1 MRATETN
8 VLNIA
13 ANLDRTGCHPFHGLA
28 LYLFCE
34 PGAHAPGFTLA
45 PASQAKARFF
55 VHLSFY
61 VITAA
66 MILAWPPGRGVAC
79 AANTN
84 VSFQRRENKQDVA
97 ALIEK
102 GVAALNRDETDAAKS
117 SFNRALQ
124 DDPNNELA
132 HTYLGIIADRSGNLI
147 DAERHFKAAAT
158 RSPSSPSAHN
168 NYGVILVRLGKADQA
183 AAQFETSLRLNPN
196 QPGPLVNLAQIRFSS
211 GTSNGL
217 QAARELFERAH
228 KIAPDAEIARALVV
242 ISLRLRDPRAA
253 AVYYQEYRQR
263 IGDAPANI
271 SSTGMRAEL
280 GTALLVAGLVKEA
293 NAELEAVVTSD
304 PSNVN
309 HIILLARSY
318 QALNDI
324 KAAGRTLESAV
335 ARGIDVAPI
344 YATLAE
350 VYEASG
356 YIENA
361 IPAMRLA
368 IQRDPRN
375 ESYRFRY
382 GMLLTDTRAPEAAV
396 IRLNEALK
404 DFPQSPKLLFALG
417 VAHFKNKKH
426 DQAAVAFE
434 QAVEIDP
441 KFASALAYLG
451 LTYEETGRSAEAIAL
466 YNRALAADEKLAAAH
481 YLIASAFLRDPNG
494 DLAVAEKH
502 LLRAIEIDQTFSPG
516 RLALARVYM
525 RTERFEQAVPHLETV
540 VAAEPN
546 LSEALYQ
553 LSRVYVRLK
562 RKEDAQRTMDAF
574 KRLSD
579 KEKSQ
584 ELTERKDLV
593 RRLANVVF

>member
-1 MRATETN
+1 MPRACLVGMT
-8 VLNIA
+8 I
-13 ANLDRTGCHPFHGLA
+13 
-28 LYLFCE
+28 
-34 PGAHAPGFTLA
+34 
-45 PASQAKARFF
+45 SQMPL
-55 VHLSFY
+55 LSCR

-66 MILAWPPGRGVAC
+66 MVLTLLLSRAATC

-84 VSFQRRENKQDVA
+84 VFQRRDNKQEVA

-117 SFNRALQ
+117 SFNRALE
-124 DDPNNELA
+124 DDPKNELA
-132 HTYLGIIADRSGNLI
+132 HTYLGIIADRSGNMVE
-147 DAERHFKAAAT
+147 AERHFRAAAT
-158 RSPSSPSAHN
+158 GSPASPPAHN
-168 NYGVILVRLGKADQA
+168 NYGVILVRLGKAEQA
-183 AAQFETSLRLNPN
+183 ASEFETSLRLNPN
-196 QPGPLVNLAQIRFSS
+196 QPGPLVNLAQIRFAS
-211 GTSNGL
+211 GTTKDLNV
-217 QAARELFERAH
+217 ARELFERAR

-242 ISLRLRDPRAA
+242 ISLRLKDRGAA
-253 AVYYQEYRQR
+253 AVYYHDYEQR
-263 IGDAPANI
+263 IDSAPANI
-271 SSTGMRAEL
+271 SNTAMRAEL
-280 GTALLVAGLVKEA
+280 GTALLAEGLIKEA
-293 NAELEAVVTSD
+293 NSELEAVVASD
-304 PSNVN
+304 PLNVD

-324 KAAGRTLESAV
+324 KSAGRTLESAV
-335 ARGIDVAPI
+335 ARGVDVAPL
-344 YATLAE
+344 YAALAE

-356 YIENA
+356 YVENA

-404 DFPQSPKLLFALG
+404 EFPQSPKLLFALG

-426 DQAAVAFE
+426 DQAAVAFQ
-434 QAVEIDP
+434 QAIDIDP

-451 LTYEETGRSAEAIAL
+451 LTHEESGRAAEALAL

-481 YLIASAFLRDPNG
+481 YLVANALLRDPNG

-502 LLRAIEIDQTFSPG
+502 LIRAIEIDPTFSPG
-516 RLALARVYM
+516 RLALARVYR
-525 RTERFEQAVPHLETV
+525 RTERFEQAAPHLEAV
-540 VAAEPN
+540 VAVEPKN
-546 LSEALYQ
+546 SEALYQ

-562 RKEDAQRTMDAF
+562 RKEDADRTLAAF
-574 KRLSD
+574 KQLSD
-579 KEKSQ
+579 DEKKQ

-593 RRLANVVF
+593 RRLTNVKF

>member
-1 MRATETN
+1 MLSWPSGSAVTCQ
-8 VLNIA
+8 
-13 ANLDRTGCHPFHGLA
+13 ANPF
-28 LYLFCE
+28 
-34 PGAHAPGFTLA
+34 
-45 PASQAKARFF
+45 
-55 VHLSFY
+55 
-61 VITAA
+61 
-66 MILAWPPGRGVAC
+66 
-79 AANTN
+79 
-84 VSFQRRENKQDVA
+84 FQRANDKQQVA

-124 DDPNNELA
+124 NDPQNELA
-132 HTYLGIIADRSGNLI
+132 HTYLGIIADRSGNLVE
-147 DAERHFKAAAT
+147 AERHFRAAAT
-158 RSPSSPSAHN
+158 GSPASPAAHN

-183 AAQFETSLRLNPN
+183 ASEFETSLRLNPN
-196 QPGPLVNLAQIRFSS
+196 QPGPLVNLAQIRFAS
-211 GTSNGL
+211 GTTNGL
-217 QAARELFERAH
+217 HTARELFERAR

-242 ISLRLRDPRAA
+242 ISLRLKERGAA
-253 AVYYQEYRQR
+253 SVYYQDYQQR
-263 IGDAPANI
+263 IGSAPAKL
-271 SSTGMRAEL
+271 SSTAMRAEL
-280 GTALLVAGLVKEA
+280 GTALFAAGLIKEA
-293 NAELEAVVTSD
+293 NSELEAVAASD
-304 PSNVN
+304 PSNVD

-324 KAAGRTLESAV
+324 KSAGRTLESAV

-344 YATLAE
+344 YAALAE

-404 DFPQSPKLLFALG
+404 EFPQSPKLLFALG

-426 DQAAVAFE
+426 DQAAIAFQ
-434 QAVEIDP
+434 QAVEIDS

-451 LTYEETGRSAEAIAL
+451 LTYEETGRPAEAIAL

-481 YLIASAFLRDPNG
+481 YLVANALLRDPNG

-502 LLRAIEIDQTFSPG
+502 LLRAIEIDPAFSPG
-516 RLALARVYM
+516 RLALARVFM
-525 RTERFEQAVPHLETV
+525 RTERFEQAVPHLEAV

-546 LSEALYQ
+546 LTEALYQ

-562 RKEDAQRTMDAF
+562 RKDDADRTLAAF

-579 KEKSQ
+579 NEKKQ

-593 RRLANVVF
+593 RRLANVKF

>member
-1 MRATETN
+1 MLRA
-8 VLNIA
+8 
-13 ANLDRTGCHPFHGLA
+13 
-28 LYLFCE
+28 
-34 PGAHAPGFTLA
+34 
-45 PASQAKARFF
+45 S
-55 VHLSFY
+55 LSLKL
-61 VITAA
+61 VVMTAA
-66 MILAWPPGRGVAC
+66 IMLAWPSGS
-79 AANTN
+79 AATCRANPF
-84 VSFQRRENKQDVA
+84 FQRANNKQQVA

-102 GVAALNRDETDAAKS
+102 GVAALNRDETDAAKN
-117 SFNRALQ
+117 SFNRALE
-124 DDPNNELA
+124 DDPKNELA
-132 HTYLGIIADRSGNLI
+132 HTYLGIIADRSGNMPE
-147 DAERHFKAAAT
+147 AERHFRAAAT
-158 RSPSSPSAHN
+158 DSPASPSAHN
-168 NYGVILVRLGKADQA
+168 NYGVILVRLGKTDQA
-183 AAQFETSLRLNPN
+183 ATEFEASLRLNPE
-196 QPGPLVNLAQIRFSS
+196 QPGALVNLAQIRFAS
-211 GTSNGL
+211 GTTKDL
-217 QAARELFERAH
+217 HAARELFERAR

-242 ISLRLRDPRAA
+242 ISLRLKDREAA
-253 AVYYQEYRQR
+253 SVYYPDYQQR
-263 IGDAPANI
+263 INSAPANI
-271 SSTGMRAEL
+271 NNSAMRAEL
-280 GTALLVAGLVKEA
+280 GTALFVAGLVKEA
-293 NAELEAVVTSD
+293 NSELEAVVAAD
-304 PSNVN
+304 PSNVH

-324 KAAGRTLESAV
+324 KSAGRTLESAV
-335 ARGIDVAPI
+335 ARGIDVAPV
-344 YATLAE
+344 YAALAE

-356 YIENA
+356 YVENA

-396 IRLNEALK
+396 IRLNEALQE
-404 DFPQSPKLLFALG
+404 FPQSPKLLFALG

-426 DQAAVAFE
+426 DQAAIAFQ
-434 QAVEIDP
+434 QAIDIDP

-451 LTYEETGRSAEAIAL
+451 LTHEESGRPAEAIAL

-481 YLIASAFLRDPNG
+481 YLVANALLRDPNG

-502 LLRAIEIDQTFSPG
+502 LLRAIEIDPTFSPG

-546 LSEALYQ
+546 LTEALYQ

-562 RKEDAQRTMDAF
+562 RKEDADRTLKAF

-579 KEKSQ
+579 DEKKQ

-593 RRLANVVF
+593 RRLTNVKF

>member
-1 MRATETN
+1 MT
-8 VLNIA
+8 I
-13 ANLDRTGCHPFHGLA
+13 
-28 LYLFCE
+28 
-34 PGAHAPGFTLA
+34 
-45 PASQAKARFF
+45 SQMPL
-55 VHLSFY
+55 LSCR

-66 MILAWPPGRGVAC
+66 MVLTLLLSRAATC

-84 VSFQRRENKQDVA
+84 VFQRRDNKQEVA

-117 SFNRALQ
+117 SFNRALE
-124 DDPNNELA
+124 DDPKNELA
-132 HTYLGIIADRSGNLI
+132 HTYLGIIADRSGNMVE
-147 DAERHFKAAAT
+147 AERHFRAAAT
-158 RSPSSPSAHN
+158 GSPASPPAHN
-168 NYGVILVRLGKADQA
+168 NYGVILVRLSKAEQA
-183 AAQFETSLRLNPN
+183 TSEFETSLRLNPN
-196 QPGPLVNLAQIRFSS
+196 QPGPLVNLAQIRFAS
-211 GTSNGL
+211 GTTKDL
-217 QAARELFERAH
+217 HAARELFERAR

-242 ISLRLRDPRAA
+242 ISLRLKDRGAA
-253 AVYYQEYRQR
+253 SVYYHDYEQR
-263 IGDAPANI
+263 IDSAPANI
-271 SSTGMRAEL
+271 SNTAMRAEL
-280 GTALLVAGLVKEA
+280 GTALLAEGLIKEA
-293 NAELEAVVTSD
+293 NSELEAVVASD
-304 PSNVN
+304 PLNVD

-324 KAAGRTLESAV
+324 KSAGRTLESAV
-335 ARGIDVAPI
+335 ARGVDVAPI
-344 YATLAE
+344 YAALAE

-356 YIENA
+356 YVENA

-404 DFPQSPKLLFALG
+404 EFPQSPKLLFALG

-426 DQAAVAFE
+426 DQAAIAFQ
-434 QAVEIDP
+434 QAIDIDP
-441 KFASALAYLG
+441 KFATALAYLG
-451 LTYEETGRSAEAIAL
+451 LTHDESGRAAEALAL

-481 YLIASAFLRDPNG
+481 YLVANALLRDPNG

-502 LLRAIEIDQTFSPG
+502 LLRAIEIDPTFSPG

-525 RTERFEQAVPHLETV
+525 RTERFEQAAPHLEAV
-540 VAAEPN
+540 VAVEPKN
-546 LSEALYQ
+546 SEALYQ

-562 RKEDAQRTMDAF
+562 RKEDADRTLAAF

-579 KEKSQ
+579 DEKKQ

-593 RRLANVVF
+593 RRLTNVKF

>member
-1 MRATETN
+1 M
-8 VLNIA
+8 V
-13 ANLDRTGCHPFHGLA
+13 LA
-28 LYLFCE
+28 L
-34 PGAHAPGFTLA
+34 PSATAA
-45 PASQAKARFF
+45 AQAKT
-55 VHLSFY
+55 L
-61 VITAA
+61 
-66 MILAWPPGRGVAC
+66 
-79 AANTN
+79 
-84 VSFQRRENKQDVA
+84 QRRENKQDVA

-102 GVAALNRDETDAAKS
+102 GVAALNREETDVAKS

-132 HTYLGIIADRSGNLI
+132 HTYLGIIADRSGNLAE
-147 DAERHFKAAAT
+147 AERHFKAAAT
-158 RSPSSPSAHN
+158 GAPSSPSARN
-168 NYGVILVRLGKADQA
+168 NYGVILVRLGKTDQA
-183 AAQFETSLRLNPN
+183 ANQFETSLRLNPD
-196 QPGPLVNLAQIRFSS
+196 QPGALVNLAQIRFSS

-217 QAARELFERAH
+217 HAARDLFERAR

-242 ISLRLRDPRAA
+242 ISLRLKDPSAA
-253 AVYYQEYRQR
+253 AVYYQDYQQR
-263 IGDAPANI
+263 LSSAPANI
-271 SSTGMRAEL
+271 SSTAMRAEL
-280 GTALLVAGLVKEA
+280 ATGLLAAGLVKEA
-293 NAELEAVVTSD
+293 NTELEAVVAAD
-304 PSNVN
+304 PANVD

-324 KAAGRTLESAV
+324 KSAGRTLESAV
-335 ARGIDVAPI
+335 ARGIDAARI

-350 VYEASG
+350 IYEASG

-404 DFPQSPKLLFALG
+404 EFPQSPKLLFALG

-426 DQAAVAFE
+426 DQAAVAFQ
-434 QAVEIDP
+434 QAIDVDP

-451 LTYEETGRSAEAIAL
+451 LTYEETGKSAEAVAM
-466 YNRALAADEKLAAAH
+466 YNRALAADKKLAAAH
-481 YLIASAFLRDPNG
+481 YLIASALLRDPNG

-502 LLRAIEIDQTFSPG
+502 LLRAIEIDQSFSPG

-525 RTERFEQAVPHLETV
+525 RTERFEQAVPHLEAV

-546 LSEALYQ
+546 LAEALYQ

-562 RKEDAQRTMDAF
+562 RKEDADRTLAAF